1 MSGTCTALSTNIVE
15 RFSIVEMVHG
25 APEVSYLDFKSRVTP
40 FPAAMLVQVRL
51 CTQLT
56 RSINLI

>member
-1 MSGTCTALSTNIVE
+1 MPGTCSALSTNTIE

-51 CTQLT
+51 YT
-56 RSINLI
+56 